1 MKKMQEEFKA
11 EVFTLRNERKCLRM
25 KSSPCQEKE
34 DILQQIHMQKN
45 TGFDNWL
52 QGEKKNL
59 LLYPTKQIADSF
71 NQDKMQIL
79 KIRK

>member
-45 TGFDNWL
+45 TGFDN
-52 QGEKKNL
+52 
-59 LLYPTKQIADSF
+59 
-71 NQDKMQIL
+71 
-79 KIRK
+79 